1 MNSLGI
7 KELQTNPAN
16 LTKALEAHEYTLITK
31 HSKPIGLALSFNDDI
46 LTKGLKTALL
56 LEAYRSSAI
65 SLGQLCS
72 ELSISKKKALKILSL
87 MNIDIIDYDF
97 NDDLK
102 TIKELL

>member
-7 KELQTNPAN
+7 KELQINPAT

-31 HSKPIGLALSFNDDI
+31 HSKPIGLALSFNDEI

-65 SLGQLCS
+65 SLGQLS
-72 ELSISKKKALKILSL
+72 NELTISKKRALKMLSL
-87 MNIDIIDYDF
+87 MSIDVIDYDF

-102 TIKELL
+102 TIKALL

>member
-7 KELQTNPAN
+7 KDLQTNPAN
-16 LTKALEAHEYTLITK
+16 LTRALDAHEYTLITK
-31 HSKPIGLALSFNDDI
+31 HSKPIGLALSFSDEI

-65 SLGQLCS
+65 SLGQFSS
-72 ELSISKKKALKILSL
+72 ELAISKKKALKMLSL
-87 MNIDIIDYDF
+87 MNIDVIDYNF

-102 TIKELL
+102 TINNLL